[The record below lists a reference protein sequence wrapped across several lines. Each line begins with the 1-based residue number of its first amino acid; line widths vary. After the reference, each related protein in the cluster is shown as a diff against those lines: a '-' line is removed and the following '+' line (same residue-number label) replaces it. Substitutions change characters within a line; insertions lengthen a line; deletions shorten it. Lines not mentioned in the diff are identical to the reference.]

1 MTSSMK
7 GRVAVITGGA
17 GMIGHAAATSL
28 ARAGADV
35 LLVDINAEAL
45 AARRGAIESLGVRVE
60 TQRADVRSAG
70 DVAAYVAFAL
80 QKFGRIDAF
89 FNNAGIEG
97 KLGPTH
103 EYEEAEFD
111 KIIAVNLK
119 GIFLGLRHV
128 LPVMLRQGQG
138 AVVNTGSI
146 ASERGLAGAC
156 AYNASKHAVIG
167 LTRTAASEVGARGVR
182 VNAVMPGVIDTPL
195 LEAMLRMM
203 FNGDVD
209 AGKRVLGKVATQDR
223 IGLRRRQ
230 ARHRPPRQ
238 RRQHVR
244 GPCSLASTMGF
255 GQDRLRAGPVAAIA
269 AAAAGRV
276 PLLVAKMIAQL
287 RTKRPLN
294 QRLLQLLEKPVRTCE
309 VVRLLIVSKQL
320 IQ

>member
-1 MTSSMK
+1 MTVSMK
-7 GRVAVITGGA
+7 GKATVITGGA
-17 GMIGHAAATSL
+17 GMIGHAAAMAL

-35 LLVDINAEAL
+35 MLVDINAEAL
-45 AARRGAIESLGVRVE
+45 AARRGVIEALGVRVE
-60 TQRADVRSAG
+60 TLVADVRDASEVAG
-70 DVAAYVAFAL
+70 YVAVAL
-80 QKFGRIDAF
+80 EKFGRIDAF

-103 EYEEAEFD
+103 EYEESEFD

-128 LPVMLRQGQG
+128 LPVMLRQGRG
-138 AVVNTGSI
+138 TVVNTGSI

-156 AYNASKHAVIG
+156 AYNASKHGVIG

-223 IGLRRRQ
+223 IG
-230 ARHRPPRQ
+230 
-238 RRQHVR
+238 
-244 GPCSLASTMGF
+244 
-255 GQDRLRAGPVAAIA
+255 
-269 AAAAGRV
+269 
-276 PLLVAKMIAQL
+276 
-287 RTKRPLN
+287 
-294 QRLLQLLEKPVRTCE
+294 KPEEVGE
-309 VVRLLIVSKQL
+309 VVTFLLSDASSFVNGAAWAVDGGALSTIRH
-320 IQ
+320 

>member
-1 MTSSMK
+1 MSVSMK
-7 GRVAVITGGA
+7 GKVAVITGGA
-17 GMIGHAAATSL
+17 GMIGHAAGMSL
-28 ARAGADV
+28 ARSGADV
-35 LLVDINAEAL
+35 MLVDINAEAL
-45 AARRGAIESLGVRVE
+45 ATRRGAIEALGVRVE
-60 TQRADVRSAG
+60 TQVADVRNAS
-70 DVAAYVAFAL
+70 DVAGYVAGAL

-128 LPVMLRQGQG
+128 LPVMLRQGRG
-138 AVVNTGSI
+138 TVVNTGSI

-167 LTRTAASEVGARGVR
+167 LTRTAASEVGAKGVR

-203 FNGDVD
+203 FKGDVD

-223 IGLRRRQ
+223 IGL
-230 ARHRPPRQ
+230 PEE
-238 RRQHVR
+238 V
-244 GPCSLASTMGF
+244 G
-255 GQDRLRAGPVAAIA
+255 
-269 AAAAGRV
+269 
-276 PLLVAKMIAQL
+276 
-287 RTKRPLN
+287 
-294 QRLLQLLEKPVRTCE
+294 E
-309 VVRLLIVSKQL
+309 VVTFLLSDAASFVNGAAWAVDGGALSTIRH
-320 IQ
+320 

>member
-1 MTSSMK
+1 MK
-7 GRVAVITGGA
+7 GKVAIITGGA

-28 ARAGADV
+28 AQAGADIM
-35 LLVDINAEAL
+35 LVDINAEAL
-45 AARRGAIESLGVRVE
+45 ATRRGAIEKLGVRVE
-60 TQRADVRSAG
+60 TQVADVRDSGA
-70 DVAAYVAFAL
+70 VAAYVAKAL

-103 EYEEAEFD
+103 EYDEAEFD

-128 LPVMLRQGQG
+128 LPVMLQQGQG
-138 AVVNTGSI
+138 TVVNTGSI

-203 FNGDVD
+203 FKGDVE

-223 IGLRRRQ
+223 IGLP
-230 ARHRPPRQ
+230 AEI
-238 RRQHVR
+238 
-244 GPCSLASTMGF
+244 G
-255 GQDRLRAGPVAAIA
+255 
-269 AAAAGRV
+269 
-276 PLLVAKMIAQL
+276 
-287 RTKRPLN
+287 
-294 QRLLQLLEKPVRTCE
+294 E
-309 VVRLLIVSKQL
+309 VVTFLLSDAASFVNGAAWAVDGGALSTIRH
-320 IQ
+320 